1 MHRDAGYE
9 GLGANPGSGAMP
21 TAEFDKDRLTDPLCA
36 VLAAVLPDLH
46 SSCRDPWV
54 VIGSAAAC
62 LVGAG
67 VSVADLDVLTSVR
80 DADALRVRWQLQ
92 HEAAHRLDSEE
103 RFRSHFARYR
113 FPGLPVEVMGGLE
126 VFGAGRWSP
135 LQIDRIVRVSIA
147 GLSVPV
153 PSIAEQIRVLER
165 FGRPK
170 DRARIAVLQ
179 NLCEIGE

>member
-21 TAEFDKDRLTDPLCA
+21 TAEFDKDRSTDPLRA
-36 VLAAVLPDLH
+36 VLAAVLADLH

-67 VSVADLDVLTSVR
+67 VSVADLDVLTSVG
-80 DADALRVRWQLQ
+80 
-92 HEAAHRLDSEE
+92 E

>member
-1 MHRDAGYE
+1 MHRDAGYD
-9 GLGANPGSGAMP
+9 GLGANLGSGAMP
-21 TAEFDKDRLTDPLCA
+21 KAQFDKDRSTEPLRA

-80 DADALRVRWQLQ
+80 DADALRHRWQLQ
-92 HEAAHRLDSEE
+92 HDTAHRLDGEE

-126 VFGAGRWSP
+126 VFGLDGWRP
-135 LQIDRIVRVSIA
+135 LRIDRIVRVSIA

-153 PSIAEQIRVLER
+153 PAIAEQIRVLDS

-179 NLCEIGE
+179 NLCEIVE

>member
-1 MHRDAGYE
+1 
-9 GLGANPGSGAMP
+9 
-21 TAEFDKDRLTDPLCA
+21 
-36 VLAAVLPDLH
+36 
-46 SSCRDPWV
+46 
-54 VIGSAAAC
+54 
-62 LVGAG
+62 
-67 VSVADLDVLTSVR
+67 
-80 DADALRVRWQLQ
+80 
-92 HEAAHRLDSEE
+92 
-103 RFRSHFARYR
+103 
-113 FPGLPVEVMGGLE
+113 MGGLE